1 MQLKIN
7 VNLYLENRLAK
18 DFFKLRMVSA
28 FSVSS
33 LAARKKDVSFRPK
46 ALIRDWDLLN
56 CGCACGFSPVARSS
70 SRDCCCS

>member
-46 ALIRDWDLLN
+46 ALIRDWDLLEDKRIMTLYVQ
-56 CGCACGFSPVARSS
+56 FE
-70 SRDCCCS
+70 SR